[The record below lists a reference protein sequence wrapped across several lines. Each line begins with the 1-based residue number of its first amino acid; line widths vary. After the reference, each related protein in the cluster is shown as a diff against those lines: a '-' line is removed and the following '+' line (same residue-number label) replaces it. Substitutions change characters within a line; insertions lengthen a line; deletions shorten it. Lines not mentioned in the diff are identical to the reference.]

1 MLEVRML
8 RARSPDRVHAIAGER
23 QRLDK
28 WLWLAR
34 LVKTRRQAVR
44 LVEGG
49 YVRVDARRAEAASK
63 SVGRGDVLTV
73 ALERQVRVLRMLAIA
88 ERRGPSREA
97 QALFEDLSPERG
109 TASPPAGVCL
119 PKRRKGD
126 SNAKLM
132 VAERCVPRTPRG
144 GME

>member
-8 RARSPDRVHAIAGER
+8 HALSPDRVHAIAAER

-34 LVKTRRQAVR
+34 FVKTRIQAVR

-63 SVGRGDVLTV
+63 SVGPGDVLTV
-73 ALERQVRVLRMLAIA
+73 ALERQVRVCAFWRLPDGAARAAKRKLC
-88 ERRGPSREA
+88 SR
-97 QALFEDLSPERG
+97 
-109 TASPPAGVCL
+109 T
-119 PKRRKGD
+119 
-126 SNAKLM
+126 
-132 VAERCVPRTPRG
+132 
-144 GME
+144 